1 MEKEPL
7 SGEIQEGETAEVFK
21 ESSACQR
28 WVVLCWMLMFW
39 VPTPAGFVLRELGHD
54 AIHCSRRVSWVH
66 SQGNQEHGQ
75 CWEYCCYLQR
85 CDLRCH

>member
-1 MEKEPL
+1 MFQNTDKRGLMEKEPL

-39 VPTPAGFVLRELGHD
+39 VPTPA
-54 AIHCSRRVSWVH
+54 
-66 SQGNQEHGQ
+66 
-75 CWEYCCYLQR
+75 
-85 CDLRCH
+85 